1 MNFKNN
7 VTEYLVHKKF
17 NDTTAGLQIDNKEII
32 NHYDYSEVTKKEGW
46 IDLSGKIP
54 CKPKDYVAC
63 NVGSSA
69 TQYPTF
75 IFYKEDD
82 TKIAEYSPNH
92 SGYVGRKC
100 FAIAPSDTSY
110 LRVQSYANLSQYPKN
125 IMVTINQ
132 EIPDFY
138 VPHKNHVSEYKQF
151 DSSDKS
157 NGFSFTYKNLDG
169 SQKIQLKD
177 KNWLVDD
184 YYVQGKE
191 YLMSWY
197 EKIFKRKNLYVSI
210 AGDSLYQEDP
220 SLTYWKNEDGVIGRK
235 ANMFFRRL
243 VTNGYDY
250 SKIKMQNVALGGTD
264 ASYWFNTS
272 LASQFESQ
280 GKIKDVVPDLVI
292 VQYGYN
298 DIFSSNSYNK
308 NVTDEKEKVNNY
320 LKYMEKSLQRI
331 RGKYLVDG
339 KLGYNQQIRLGTA
352 ILILT
357 PFFADRISRL
367 RYQNAMVEGLKRLGR
382 MYGACVVDCGKLY
395 QDLQVVSWSGRQ
407 IENNNGTDN
416 VHNVAWSNL
425 AMMSEVMEVFMPS
438 TFKQGFSLRGS
449 TYPTIDTNWGKNG
462 NFVKGDF
469 IQNINASASGDT
481 FGWLCTKGG
490 QIGTWIPMGT
500 L

>member
-1 MNFKNN
+1 MDFKDNI
-7 VTEYLVHKKF
+7 TEYLIHKKF
-17 NDTTAGLQIDNKEII
+17 NDTTAGLQIDNNEII

-69 TQYPTF
+69 NQYPTF

-92 SGYVGRKC
+92 AGYCNGKC
-100 FAIAPSDTSY
+100 FTIAP
-110 LRVQSYANLSQYPKN
+110 ANTAYVMIQTYSTLNQVPKN
-125 IMVTINQ
+125 VMVTINQ

-138 VPHKNHVSEYKQF
+138 VPHKNHVDEYTHY
-151 DSSDKS
+151 DNSDKT

-177 KNWLVDD
+177 KNWIVDD

-197 EKIFKRKNLYVSI
+197 KKIFNKQNLYVSI

-220 SLTYWKNEDGVIGRK
+220 SLTYWKNEDGVMGRK

-250 SKIKMQNVALGGTD
+250 SKITMENVALGGQT
-264 ASYWFNTS
+264 AGYWFNTS
-272 LASQFESQ
+272 LAKQFEKD
-280 GKIKDVVPDLVI
+280 GAIKTTVPDLVI
-292 VQYGYN
+292 VQFGYN
-298 DIFSSNSYNK
+298 DTWGSVNK
-308 NVTDEKEKVNNY
+308 IKPY
-320 LKYMEKSLQRI
+320 LENMEKCLQRI
-331 RGKYLVDG
+331 RGKYTIDG
-339 KLGYNQQIRLGTA
+339 KLAYDQKIKTGTS
-352 ILILT
+352 IMILT
-357 PFFADRISRL
+357 PFFADRKWRL
-367 RYQNAMVEGLKRLGR
+367 ECQNAMVEGLKRLGR

-395 QDLQVVSWSGRQ
+395 QDLTVTAWSGMQ
-407 IENNNGTDN
+407 NTANATDDI
-416 VHNVAWSNL
+416 HNVAWSNL

-449 TYPTIDTNWGKNG
+449 AFPTTDTNWGKNG

-469 IQNINASASGDT
+469 IQNIEANASGDT

-490 QIGTWIPMGT
+490 QIGTWMPIGT